1 MVINVDDLY
10 IAGGLIYSWNH
21 KPIYDVVTM
30 LLVRGYGP
38 SNSRGIWPA
47 LAREVEEVVC
57 KY

>member
-1 MVINVDDLY
+1 MDDLY